1 MFRLNF
7 HAGLSAT
14 LALAGLLIGPA
25 VVTAQKAATADQ
37 DDDLVSFLPR
47 PDSVFL
53 QQTSA
58 FPGIGNVRV
67 LVQLSGAEME
77 RLATET
83 GHSNFIVLGPDG
95 NQTILRDDGVAPDD
109 VAGDRLFTGVGNVD
123 QEDLEERASTDS
135 SKTTENGGE
144 VPVFAGRALTGTE
157 EARAFNLQ
165 GFTSGQ
171 TVELTEPV
179 ESLSTEKAVS
189 SASNEDGS
197 ASVRLLAS
205 DGDEVL
211 AQEEIRSRAASM
223 VTLGI
228 NAFQNQ
234 VLMITDPTVVADAS
248 RTFDVCT
255 GNGNPN
261 GVWTFN
267 HLMTEMA
274 NPAASGINPSTFVE
288 RWLDHWLTAQTINTD
303 NVPARTQMQ
312 SLIDDWRAA
321 SGGGDLDLSIA
332 PFRLLAIV
340 SRLDLATTRGGGS
353 GYAARSGDFLDAGE
367 ARFVFGVVLPP
378 GYDGTGFFNATPLG
392 GGCRALPFSVIFEYR
407 VPRCDCKEVR
417 SWARQWVRLASLP
430 FPSGTYNAALERITR
445 QFTSANSNPL
455 KPNGSALGQL
465 RTNEIALTPPGQFLW
480 ELREFQLPQF
490 RFSFLTETTVA
501 DNPIASFNNTPTF
514 SNWVL
519 GPVLTEIAANGI
531 GAPIP
536 PVPLFF
542 QTLAFLGG
550 HAPVPVGFWTGPG
563 INFADMNENW
573 SRHRASLA
581 TCESCHRTETL
592 TPFVHVDPN
601 TAGLPANLSGFLTG
615 IIGVPDPANPA
626 GTPARDFDDLAR
638 RELDIK
644 KKARMLCFRFHRVD
658 IDRVLA
664 SLQETRRLP
673 TDLFAGLT
681 PEPLVEQISVAED
694 ALLGDPVS
702 EVH

>member
-1 MFRLNF
+1 MFRLNVY
-7 HAGLSAT
+7 AGLSAV

-25 VVTAQKAATADQ
+25 VVAAQEDG
-37 DDDLVSFLPR
+37 LVSFLPR
-47 PDSVFL
+47 PESVFL
-53 QQTSA
+53 QKTDE

-67 LVQLSGAEME
+67 LVQLSGAEIE

-83 GHSNFIVLGPDG
+83 GRSDFIVLGPES
-95 NQTILRDDGVAPDD
+95 NQTILRDDGVAPDGTG
-109 VAGDRLFTGVGNVD
+109 GDGVFTGVGNVD
-123 QEDLEERASTDS
+123 EEDLQQRSSTDAT
-135 SKTTENGGE
+135 KTQESGGE
-144 VPVFAGRALTGTE
+144 VPVFSGRALTGTK
-157 EARAFNLQ
+157 EARSFDQ
-165 GFTSGQ
+165 EGFDSGQ

-179 ESLSTEKAVS
+179 ESLSTEEAVTG
-189 SASNEDGS
+189 ASREDGS

-211 AQEEIRSRAASM
+211 AQEEIRSRAAS

-228 NAFQNQ
+228 NAFQDQ
-234 VLMITDPTVVADAS
+234 VLMITHPKVVADPG

-261 GVWTFN
+261 GVWTFK

-288 RWLDHWLTAQTINTD
+288 RWLDHWLTTQTINTD
-303 NVPARTQMQ
+303 TVPARTQLQ

-353 GYAARSGDFLDAGE
+353 GYAARTGDFLDAGE

-378 GYDGTGFFNATPLG
+378 GYDDAGFFNPMPING
-392 GGCRALPFSVIFEYR
+392 GKCRALPFSVIFEYR

-417 SWARQWVRLASLP
+417 NWARQWVKLAGLT
-430 FPSGTYNAALERITR
+430 FPSSTYNAALERITR
-445 QFTSANSNPL
+445 QFTSANANPL
-455 KPNGSALGQL
+455 EPNGSALGQL

-490 RFSFLTETTVA
+490 RFSFLDETTVA
-501 DNPIASFNNTPTF
+501 DNPIAGFNNTGTF

-531 GAPIP
+531 DAPIP

-542 QTLAFLGG
+542 QTQPFLGG
-550 HAPVPVGFWTGPG
+550 HAPVPTGFWTGPG
-563 INFADMNENW
+563 INFSDVNENW

-601 TAGLPANLSGFLTG
+601 TPGLPANLSGFLTG
-615 IIGVPDPANPA
+615 IAGVPDPANPA

-658 IDRVLA
+658 TDRVLA
-664 SLQETRRLP
+664 SLQEARRLP
-673 TDLFAGLT
+673 TDLFEGVT
-681 PEPLVEQISVAED
+681 PLPLVEQISVAED
-694 ALLGDPVS
+694 ALLGIPLS